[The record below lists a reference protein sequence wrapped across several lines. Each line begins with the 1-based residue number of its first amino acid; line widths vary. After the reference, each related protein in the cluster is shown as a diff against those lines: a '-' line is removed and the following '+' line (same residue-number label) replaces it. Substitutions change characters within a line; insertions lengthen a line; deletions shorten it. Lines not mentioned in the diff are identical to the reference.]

1 MHQGLVVS
9 FLGMNV
15 SAFFPSEG
23 PQQFSP
29 TGLGIEPKTG
39 VALYYNRL
47 ALSVQSISFFS
58 VLLMQ
63 NLIL

>member
-1 MHQGLVVS
+1 MEMHQGLVVS

-47 ALSVQSISFFS
+47 ALSVQSISL
-58 VLLMQ
+58 VYY
-63 NLIL
+63 